1 VFRNKTKISAKDAGF
16 GEFQKL
22 HVRLLIGFEER
33 RMEIGDAMTAK
44 EGTDAISPDWSALI
58 ASDPVLR
65 RTSVALVLEPRIA
78 TEANSPPSLS
88 ALVMDSLLPAIN
100 EGDREALLI
109 LFQSFYR
116 LGAYEDFMD
125 RFNGIWSERMRD
137 QSWIDLIGRAY
148 QVAMMLKHPL
158 VGELR
163 DVIDSLGAKEIQTNA
178 EVIARRYE
186 ISSRLTPMGREAYR
200 LASVAMDSSAE
211 QDMLW
216 RDAGL
221 IALGY
226 FRILEVEL
234 NERFVRPVADGI
246 PLVQLDN
253 VIAAAPTDA
262 KKHWKNALESL
273 KSVASNP
280 SGRWMLGPLRKM
292 FDDFAHPPSHIDINL
307 REFVQS
313 AFEAQLTPTGRDA
326 FYSQELLETIS
337 SSRVDSIAT
346 LPRMVDSSVFPKRRL
361 VSNS

>member
-1 VFRNKTKISAKDAGF
+1 
-16 GEFQKL
+16 
-22 HVRLLIGFEER
+22 
-33 RMEIGDAMTAK
+33 
-44 EGTDAISPDWSALI
+44 
-58 ASDPVLR
+58 
-65 RTSVALVLEPRIA
+65 
-78 TEANSPPSLS
+78 
-88 ALVMDSLLPAIN
+88 
-100 EGDREALLI
+100 
-109 LFQSFYR
+109 
-116 LGAYEDFMD
+116 
-125 RFNGIWSERMRD
+125 
-137 QSWIDLIGRAY
+137 
-148 QVAMMLKHPL
+148 
-158 VGELR
+158 
-163 DVIDSLGAKEIQTNA
+163 
-178 EVIARRYE
+178 
-186 ISSRLTPMGREAYR
+186 
-200 LASVAMDSSAE
+200 MDSSAE